1 MKKEETLIIEDIPV
15 LVTWKKN
22 MKHMY
27 LRVYPPDG
35 QVRVNCAKAFTRE
48 EITAFVRANLSNIKK
63 KQADM
68 LKAAKLIDTSY
79 KTGATYRIW
88 GIPYPLE
95 VIFNNS
101 SRRVFLEDS
110 KLYMYIPEDASVDQR
125 EALLEAFYRTELQNA
140 IRERT
145 PLLEDLMGIRAET
158 YRIRKMTSRWGSC
171 NTREKRIWLNLY
183 LAKKSPECLDYVICH
198 ELTHL
203 LVPGHG
209 HDKIFYK
216 TLEEHY
222 PHWRQTRALLN
233 VHPLKY

>member
-63 KQADM
+63 KQADI
-68 LKAAKLIDTSY
+68 LKAAKRMDTSY
-79 KTGATYRIW
+79 ETGSIYRLW
-88 GIPYPLE
+88 GMPYPLE
-95 VIFNNS
+95 VVFNNS

-110 KLYMYIPEDASVDQR
+110 KLYMYSSEDASVDQR

-140 IRERT
+140 IQERT
-145 PLLEDLMGIRAET
+145 PLLEDLMRIRAET

-233 VHPLKY
+233 AHPLKY

>member
-63 KQADM
+63 KQADI
-68 LKAAKLIDTSY
+68 LKAAKRMDTSY
-79 KTGATYRIW
+79 ETGSIHRLW
-88 GIPYPLE
+88 GMPYPLE
-95 VIFNNS
+95 VVFNNS

-110 KLYMYIPEDASVDQR
+110 KLYMYTSEDASVDQR

-140 IRERT
+140 IQERT
-145 PLLEDLMGIRAET
+145 PLLEDLMRIRAET

-171 NTREKRIWLNLY
+171 NTREKRICLNLY

-233 VHPLKY
+233 AHPLKY